1 MEEVHP
7 MTAVVERDEVSELAV
22 HAGWHRRDADRSDY
36 YTRQLDRVRVIWQ
49 GNEAI
54 SGGVLYR
61 DGILMSL
68 TRDLDTVKAWL
79 KR

>member
-1 MEEVHP
+1 MAA
-7 MTAVVERDEVSELAV
+7 TAERDEVISLAEQ
-22 HAGWHRRDADRSDY
+22 AGWQHRDADRSDY
-36 YTRQLDRVRVIWQ
+36 YLRRPERVHIIWQ
-49 GNEAI
+49 GSHAI

-68 TRDLDTVKAWL
+68 TRDLETVRSWL

>member
-1 MEEVHP
+1 
-7 MTAVVERDEVSELAV
+7 MTATAERGEVIDLAEQ
-22 HAGWHRRDADRSDY
+22 AGWQHRDADRSDY
-36 YTRQLDRVRVIWQ
+36 YLRRPERVHIVWQ
-49 GNEAI
+49 GDKAI

-68 TRDLDTVKAWL
+68 TRDLDTVKRWL